1 MAEQKR
7 EYFRVEFPLTY
18 RPLLTVDVDH
28 YEIEDVS
35 EYGMRFNAGDDR
47 SFSLNDLIMGTIVF
61 PDGKNFELSGQVARI
76 DEAYVSLQL
85 AEPLP
90 LSKIR
95 AEHLYLIS
103 HY

>member
-1 MAEQKR
+1 MVEQKR
-7 EYFRVEFPLTY
+7 EYFRVEFPHSY
-18 RPLLTVDVDH
+18 RPSLAMDVDK

-35 EYGMRFNAGDDR
+35 EFGMRFNAGDDN
-47 SFSLNDLIMGTIVF
+47 SFIVDDLIIGSIIF
-61 PDGKNFELSGQVARI
+61 PDGQDFELSGQVIRVN
-76 DEAYVSLQL
+76 DGFVSLQL